1 MIGEELVAG
10 VVEITGERSHDTD
23 AVQLRTDSRYSGGG
37 LIAIDGDANDFR
49 AGGGERTDLADSRG
63 DVGRICIGHRLHDD
77 WRAAADHDGTD
88 THPDRLPPW
97 GGASRCQRTQS
108 VRGKVCCR
116 RIRPAQRGQAL
127 PHLCHRHY

>member
-77 WRAAADHDGTD
+77 GRAAANHDRTD
-88 THPDRLPPW
+88 THPDGRTAW
-97 GGASRCQRTQS
+97 GGAGKCQRIQS
-108 VRGKVCCR
+108 VRSKGCCHTAR
-116 RIRPAQRGQAL
+116 QFVRPALRG
-127 PHLCHRHY
+127 